1 MHVRQPMAGR
11 SWEMSVR
18 GSLILPQHNIC
29 HLRTQ
34 LMPFQKPHIARCQK
48 YVISNQLAPES
59 CEILNQLALSFSR
72 CCAA

>member
-1 MHVRQPMAGR
+1 MQVRQPMAGR

-18 GSLILPQHNIC
+18 GSQILPQHNIC

-34 LMPFQKPHIARCQK
+34 LTPFPKPHIARCQR
-48 YVISNQLAPES
+48 YFISNQLAPDS
-59 CEILNQLALSFSR
+59 CDILNHVALSFSR